1 MATFG
6 KSDKNSRDLHIGYGT
21 NYPLELTQPI
31 GPGPGECFSLPNVKH
46 RSSPEYSMRGRP
58 NARLAMDRSPGPA
71 QYAVPQHVL
80 RKGAKKAS
88 GPRLGHARRFTAGM
102 LGGADAQLIAHSV
115 GSEQEF
121 DVSSMA
127 SLASLESSVGEQ
139 SASLASELSL
149 ARSLRSAGSNSLYD
163 VRIGMGQQ
171 ITSRHRSPVGTK
183 FSTSKR
189 PFPGVSPEA
198 ASGGGGG
205 GAGAP
210 SPAMGDR
217 QLLSRHPSPKGMVFG
232 SSSRPGPADV
242 RLTREEPGPGAYLR
256 ARSISMGRQALSRV
270 RTAPQA
276 KFGTSTR
283 PPLSAARRNF

>member
-1 MATFG
+1 MRARAHTHEIRVIVLPPSAALLSHAPGVPRAGDDAASSKIRLHALRTFLQRRPARRRVSLAMATFG

-31 GPGPGECFSLPNVKH
+31 GPGPASA
-46 RSSPEYSMRGRP
+46 SPCRTKAPLIPGVLHARGRP

-139 SASLASELSL
+139 SASLASEPHS
-149 ARSLRSAGSNSLYD
+149 
-163 VRIGMGQQ
+163 
-171 ITSRHRSPVGTK
+171 
-183 FSTSKR
+183 
-189 PFPGVSPEA
+189 
-198 ASGGGGG
+198 
-205 GAGAP
+205 
-210 SPAMGDR
+210 
-217 QLLSRHPSPKGMVFG
+217 
-232 SSSRPGPADV
+232 
-242 RLTREEPGPGAYLR
+242 R
-256 ARSISMGRQALSRV
+256 AR
-270 RTAPQA
+270 
-276 KFGTSTR
+276 
-283 PPLSAARRNF
+283 